1 MISFNKFLLVMMCLF
16 AIFSFVSCDDLFGN
30 KNNDGPNSPVVE
42 EPEVK
47 IDYTNYVTDY
57 SIKVKNNTTKKL
69 VAFKGSPSETNL
81 LGGIPAGPGNEHGLK
96 KVASLFATS
105 SDFPLFLVT
114 EEDYLNNI
122 NNLGVLANSPFTVM
136 YAYYN
141 TNAENNTIF
150 EISSF
155 LGGDCIIKFN
165 NTSGF
170 NVELRQGKTDGE
182 VIGYAGSAFGTTLF
196 YVNSEDYN
204 LYPAFRKFSKAKN
217 EIITVF
223 PCHVD
228 APGKPISEPFGLAP
242 GDEYPL
248 STDKWTIEGMTLDTG
263 CAYLEIQNSSNV
275 GCQFYD
281 GKRFLTTSTGLSTIN
296 KTHAL
301 MFQLDMEMDN
311 GVFLQSREIGGYEIW
326 AGTQRYV
333 LPTFKFESGK
343 IYSIK
348 IEGSTVYTL
357 TLSEIE
363 EVGVIDFK
371 NM

>member
-1 MISFNKFLLVMMCLF
+1 MKIFNKFLFVMMCLF
-16 AIFSFVSCDDLFGN
+16 AIFSFVACDDLFGN
-30 KNNDGPNSPVVE
+30 KNNDGTNPPVVE

-141 TNAENNTIF
+141 TNAENKKIF
-150 EISSF
+150 EISGS
-155 LGGDCIIKFN
+155 LGGDCIIKFS
-165 NTSGF
+165 NTTGF
-170 NVELRQGKTDGE
+170 NVELRKDGTGGE
-182 VIGYAGSAFGTTLF
+182 TLAYVGSDFGTTTF
-196 YVNSEDYN
+196 FVNAETYT
-204 LYPAFRKFSKAKN
+204 LYPVLRKFSKTKN
-217 EIITVF
+217 EIITVY
-223 PCHVD
+223 PCPKD
-228 APGKPISEPFGLAP
+228 NPGEPVVRVVTLDP
-242 GDEYPL
+242 GDEISL
-248 STDKWTIEGMTLDTG
+248 TTKGWIEEDMTLDPG
-263 CAYLEIQNSSNV
+263 CAYLVINNKSNDAFH
-275 GCQFYD
+275 FYSAD
-281 GKRFLTTSTGLSTIN
+281 GVLTTSTGRDAIKVAES
-296 KTHAL
+296 L
-301 MFQLDMEMDN
+301 MFQIDMEMDN
-311 GVFLQSREIGGYEIW
+311 GIFLQSREVAGYKIRCATYEYI
-326 AGTQRYV
+326 
-333 LPTFKFESGK
+333 LKSFKYESGK
-343 IYSIK
+343 IYSISVD
-348 IEGSTVYTL
+348 GTGAHNL